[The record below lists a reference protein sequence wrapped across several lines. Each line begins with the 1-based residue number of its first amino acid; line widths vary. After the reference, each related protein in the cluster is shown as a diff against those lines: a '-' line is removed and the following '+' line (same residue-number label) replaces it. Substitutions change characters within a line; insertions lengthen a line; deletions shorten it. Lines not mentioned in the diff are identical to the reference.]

1 MMTPFRT
8 SILAWSTF
16 GGALLGGFVGIATA
30 TVLYALTELLG
41 QRWAAGRVRVAVS
54 IVCIV
59 LPSLIGGV
67 LGFLE
72 GRLKLR

>member
-1 MMTPFRT
+1 MTPFRT

-16 GGALLGGFVGIATA
+16 GGALLGGFAGVAVATA
-30 TVLYALTELLG
+30 LYAVTELLSD
-41 QRWAAGRVRVAVS
+41 RWTPGRLRVVAS

-59 LPSLIGGV
+59 VPSLVGAV